1 MPLINVH
8 VGGERVDA
16 YFPDH
21 QLIVELDGGVAHG
34 NDWRPAFEDDRRRGV
49 DILLKTGIPTVRFTW
64 DQITRLQKSDGIQ
77 SSSRSSRPA
86 DRAHTTV
93 EHQPLCERA
102 QASEKRF
109 AGKARL

>member
-64 DQITRLQKSDGIQ
+64 DQITRLQKATAYKLEQILEA
-77 SSSRSSRPA
+77 RRPGA
-86 DRAHTTV
+86 YDR
-93 EHQPLCERA
+93 
-102 QASEKRF
+102 
-109 AGKARL
+109 